1 MESEVLDSESGV
13 SVDVKDMGY
22 TVSVSPH
29 IFNRLEQHILFVK
42 RLSNRNETRQNW
54 VLEAIR
60 DKLTRDDRSQDVPKE
75 CRLNLK
81 IDETTATK
89 LFKRVELIKKFRTSY
104 SKKQWILDAILE
116 RLERDEKKIKQKL
129 LELES

>member
-1 MESEVLDSESGV
+1 MENEILDSES
-13 SVDVKDMGY
+13 SVDVDIRDMGY

-54 VLEAIR
+54 VLEAIK
-60 DKLTRDDRSQDVPKE
+60 DKLTRDERCHDIPKE

-81 IDETTATK
+81 IDEITAQK

-116 RLERDEKKIKQKL
+116 RLDREEKKIKQQL
-129 LELES
+129 AELEN